1 MTVREF
7 IKELE
12 SQASE
17 NGVLDENIASIG
29 TGQTQDENFYVVRT
43 ENMSYGVACHNNEV
57 DKWKQ
62 TQLKIVYWSD
72 K

>member
-12 SQASE
+12 SKASE

-29 TGQTQDENFYVVRT
+29 TGQTQDENFYLVRT
-43 ENMSYGVACHNNEV
+43 ENMSYGIAYINNKTNE
-57 DKWKQ
+57 WKQ
-62 TQLKIVYWSD
+62 TELKIVYWAD

>member
-12 SQASE
+12 SKASE
-17 NGVLDENIASIG
+17 NGVLDEKIASIG

-43 ENMSYGVACHNNEV
+43 ENMSYGEATYLNKVNE
-57 DKWKQ
+57 WKQ

-72 K
+72 N